1 MKLKTIFI
9 GSLLLLIIFL
19 IYLTTLDKLVYFLAL
34 GDSIAS
40 GKTPYGYHDNSYNDY
55 ILKYLENKNILEKY
69 VKFTNDNYR
78 RTDLIQDI
86 KNNKKILINN
96 KEQSIKNALI
106 KADLVT
112 LSIGMNDLYYNLNT
126 IDLNYDDLFKTI
138 DEILLDIENLFE
150 LLKKYCKEDI
160 FILSYYNSTN
170 YNLEK
175 HINYLNKSLSNLCL
189 KYKIHYIQIDV
200 NKLDK
205 LNEKNFLI
213 NRNGQKYIGN
223 LIINKLQN
231 TLFKS

>member
-9 GSLLLLIIFL
+9 GSLLLLIVFL

-34 GDSIAS
+34 GDSIAN

-55 ILKYLENKNILEKY
+55 ILEYLENKNVLERF
-69 VKFTNDNYR
+69 VKWTNDNYR
-78 RTDLIQDI
+78 TTDLIQDI

-112 LSIGMNDLYYNLNT
+112 LSIGMNDLYYKLNT

-175 HINYLNKSLSNLCL
+175 YINYLNKSLNNLCL
-189 KYKIHYIQIDV
+189 KYKIHYIQIDI

-213 NRNGQKYIGN
+213 NRKGQKYIGN
-223 LIINKLQN
+223 LIIDKLQN